1 MKNLKDIILEKLK
14 VSKDIDQL
22 SFTFNELCDSIVRFV
37 NKNLSKREADK
48 LGTEYLIKIYELDYF
63 KDNPLII
70 KNAMPIV
77 SMFRLQDCKIG
88 TICFNTHKPKYIT
101 CHTTGRS
108 MTLKDKFAVDESFI
122 ITEKTF
128 SKIFNIDDLEKLY
141 SILNEEV

>member
-22 SFTFNELCDSIVRFV
+22 SFTYDELCDSILRFV
-37 NKNLSKREADK
+37 NKNTSKEEVYK
-48 LGTEYLIKIYELDYF
+48 LGSEYEVKIYKLDYF

-70 KNAMPIV
+70 KDDTHIDALIT
-77 SMFRLQDCKIG
+77 FQGCKVG
-88 TICFNTHKPKYIT
+88 DMLFNTKHPDYIT

-108 MTLKDKFAVDESFI
+108 ITLKDKFSVDQSFN

-128 SKIFNIDDLEKLY
+128 NKIFSIDDLEKLY
-141 SILNEEV
+141 SILNEEF